1 MQIILVRVCV
11 YAFTVVLVSPVV
23 AGEVVAGAAVVGAG
37 AAHCTLVSPSPKQ
50 KWFDDPCLV

>member
-1 MQIILVRVCV
+1 M

-37 AAHCTLVSPSPKQ
+37 TAHCTLVSPSPKQ